1 MVPFLLIIFFLIIA
15 TPAETQTTE
24 LSTLSYKTFDQLAQ
38 VYSSG
43 GTAPG
48 LVAQMNNAL
57 GLIEEA
63 RVKRV
68 QGDTVTATQLE
79 NQARALITQMTPQVS
94 AAQQEAVQNSTSR
107 IEVASVEAALIIG
120 ISTVAFYGSLAIWRW
135 YEKEKLFERKIVAQ
149 ES

>member
-1 MVPFLLIIFFLIIA
+1 MIIFFLIIA

-24 LSTLSYKTFDQLAQ
+24 LSTLSYQMFDQLAQ

-68 QGDTVTATQLE
+68 QGDTATATQLE
-79 NQARALITQMTPQVS
+79 NQARALITQLTPQVS
-94 AAQQEAVQNSTSR
+94 AAQQEAAQNSTSR
-107 IEVASVEAALIIG
+107 EELVSVEAALMIG
-120 ISTVAFYGSLAIWRW
+120 ISTVAFYGSLIVWRW
-135 YEKEKLFERKIVAQ
+135 YEKEKLFERKIVA
-149 ES
+149 EGSKD